1 MVWDL
6 LLVMNQNKQ
15 FSLKS
20 KLFFYYL
27 LIQIIL
33 FGLFTFLLIH
43 MLNES
48 VRNKLETNLKVI
60 ILDIKDDMLD
70 HDGGAYKFSLNKE
83 IEEFQIKPLYIRVT
97 TNANVSATA
106 DFPQDIVFQKSFLNS
121 LKNEHIYFET
131 INERLI
137 SLLKFELDKEN
148 VIIEVAT
155 KPQKLSEIFPNLK
168 YILIFIVPVFLLVS
182 VVLGNLLIGRTF
194 RPIELLLDQ
203 ISSIKA
209 KNLSQRVTVHNPND
223 ELGQITLQINQ
234 LLDRLETSY
243 NQVAQFTSDASHE
256 LKTPLTILRG
266 EVEVAL
272 RDKRDSNEYKH
283 TLEVVLSEILNIQ
296 GMVENLLLLAKVE
309 NIQELTNKEIVYV
322 DEVLSD
328 VVTELKVLAS
338 KKHITLNLEIKDP
351 LSQLGNPSLIKI
363 IFKNIIENSIF
374 YSEDNSKVNITLFN
388 ETNQAYVVIEDFGIG
403 MEQATLKNIFEKFYR
418 ADSSRAKHTGGTG
431 LGMSL
436 VQKIAAIHDIEVS
449 ITSQKSIGTKVTL
462 KFTNSENLFN
472 NL

>member
-1 MVWDL
+1 MYF
-6 LLVMNQNKQ
+6 K
-15 FSLKS
+15 
-20 KLFFYYL
+20 
-27 LIQIIL
+27 
-33 FGLFTFLLIH
+33 
-43 MLNES
+43 
-48 VRNKLETNLKVI
+48 NL
-60 ILDIKDDMLD
+60 
-70 HDGGAYKFSLNKE
+70 
-83 IEEFQIKPLYIRVT
+83 
-97 TNANVSATA
+97 
-106 DFPQDIVFQKSFLNS
+106 LNS

-137 SLLKFELDKEN
+137 SLLKFELNKET

-168 YILIFIVPVFLLVS
+168 YILIFIVPIFLLVS

-234 LLDRLETSY
+234 LLNRLETSY

-272 RDKRDSNEYKH
+272 REKRDSSEYKQ

-296 GMVENLLLLAKVE
+296 TMVENLLLLAKVE

-338 KKHITLNLEIKDP
+338 KKHIDLNLEIKDP

-388 ETNQAYVVIEDFGIG
+388 EMNQSYVVIEDFGIG
-403 MEQATLKNIFEKFYR
+403 MEEATLNNIFEKFYR

-436 VQKIAAIHDIEVS
+436 VQKIAAIHDISVS

-462 KFTNSENLFN
+462 QFTNSENLLN